1 MHVRPEAGVSPRAGL
16 DQNGGRIG
24 VLATSRPD
32 GAPGR
37 RSTARSLRW
46 GAVVLGGA
54 LLGAC
59 GGKELPTAVDCYA
72 ELPDNVSD
80 KLSRSYRATPT
91 RSGPVAVGMA
101 SVEQFRASDARRPE
115 ETDDL
120 KDDVLEEFVGI
131 AYDPGHA
138 DPTRP
143 GDDWDPDYVF
153 DVEFRSR
160 LPDGFEA
167 YGDHFEADDARTVYA
182 HVDREG
188 IPTPVSSLEM
198 VIAERDCD
206 RLVPAANDELVTSL
220 EVGTSTEGES
230 GD

>member
-1 MHVRPEAGVSPRAGL
+1 MHVRPETAVAPRVRHGQSDGLVGVFAQAVSGLLPPKRSGARA
-16 DQNGGRIG
+16 
-24 VLATSRPD
+24 
-32 GAPGR
+32 
-37 RSTARSLRW
+37 LRW

-120 KDDVLEEFVGI
+120 KDEVLEEFVGI

-188 IPTPVSSLEM
+188 ISTPVSSLEM

-220 EVGTSTEGES
+220 EVGTSTEGE
-230 GD
+230 DE